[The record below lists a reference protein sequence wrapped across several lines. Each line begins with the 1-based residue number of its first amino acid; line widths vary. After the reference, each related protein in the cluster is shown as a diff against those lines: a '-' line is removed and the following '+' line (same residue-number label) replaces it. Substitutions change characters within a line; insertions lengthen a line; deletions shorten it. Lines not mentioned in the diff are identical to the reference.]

1 MPAGGLGPGEA
12 ARLTIQP
19 SHTNWGETIYPEKGA
34 IINHSY
40 NFQYSPPAATGR
52 TLGKL
57 IGVTHERFVN
67 LCFFWAIFYF
77 YIWNLMNM
85 LNIFFYQKCIL
96 SSPLKKG
103 IVSFIPFVSADLL
116 RRALTSCSI
125 QISTQTFALYIF
137 SLVTLCILFH
147 FVPSKLLLQYFQV
160 RLCFGSL
167 LALFIIS
174 SL

>member
-57 IGVTHERFVN
+57 IGVTLERFVN
-67 LCFFWAIFYF
+67 LGFFWAIFYF
-77 YIWNLMNM
+77 Y
-85 LNIFFYQKCIL
+85 
-96 SSPLKKG
+96 KKG

-116 RRALTSCSI
+116 RRALTSYSI

-160 RLCFGSL
+160 RLCFGFL

>member
-19 SHTNWGETIYPEKGA
+19 SHTTIYPEKGA

-57 IGVTHERFVN
+57 IGVTLERFVN
-67 LCFFWAIFYF
+67 LGFFWAIFYF
-77 YIWNLMNM
+77 Y
-85 LNIFFYQKCIL
+85 
-96 SSPLKKG
+96 KKG

-116 RRALTSCSI
+116 RRALTSYSI

-160 RLCFGSL
+160 RLCFGFL

>member
-57 IGVTHERFVN
+57 IGVTLERFVN
-67 LCFFWAIFYF
+67 LGFFWAIFYF
-77 YIWNLMNM
+77 Y
-85 LNIFFYQKCIL
+85 
-96 SSPLKKG
+96 KKG

-160 RLCFGSL
+160 RLCFGFL
-167 LALFIIS
+167 LAVFIIS

>member
-1 MPAGGLGPGEA
+1 MPARGLGPGEA

-57 IGVTHERFVN
+57 IGVTLERFVN
-67 LCFFWAIFYF
+67 LGFFWAIFYF
-77 YIWNLMNM
+77 Y
-85 LNIFFYQKCIL
+85 
-96 SSPLKKG
+96 KKG

-125 QISTQTFALYIF
+125 QISIQTFALYIF

-147 FVPSKLLLQYFQV
+147 FAPSKLLLQYFQV
-160 RLCFGSL
+160 RLCFGFL

>member
-1 MPAGGLGPGEA
+1 MMPARGLGPGEA

-57 IGVTHERFVN
+57 IGVTLERFVN
-67 LCFFWAIFYF
+67 LGFFWAIFYF
-77 YIWNLMNM
+77 Y
-85 LNIFFYQKCIL
+85 
-96 SSPLKKG
+96 KKG

-116 RRALTSCSI
+116 RRALTSYSI

-160 RLCFGSL
+160 RLCFGFL

>member
-1 MPAGGLGPGEA
+1 MMPAGGLGPGEA

-57 IGVTHERFVN
+57 IGVTLERFVN
-67 LCFFWAIFYF
+67 LGFFWAIFYF
-77 YIWNLMNM
+77 Y
-85 LNIFFYQKCIL
+85 
-96 SSPLKKG
+96 KKG

-160 RLCFGSL
+160 RLCFGFL

>member
-57 IGVTHERFVN
+57 IGVTLERFVN
-67 LCFFWAIFYF
+67 LGFFWAIFYF
-77 YIWNLMNM
+77 YN
-85 LNIFFYQKCIL
+85 
-96 SSPLKKG
+96 KG

-160 RLCFGSL
+160 RLCFGFL

>member
-57 IGVTHERFVN
+57 IGVTLERFVN
-67 LCFFWAIFYF
+67 LGFFWAIFYF
-77 YIWNLMNM
+77 Y
-85 LNIFFYQKCIL
+85 
-96 SSPLKKG
+96 KKG

-160 RLCFGSL
+160 RLCFGFL

>member
-1 MPAGGLGPGEA
+1 MPARGLGPGEA

-57 IGVTHERFVN
+57 IGVTLECFVN
-67 LCFFWAIFYF
+67 LGFFWAIFYF
-77 YIWNLMNM
+77 Y
-85 LNIFFYQKCIL
+85 
-96 SSPLKKG
+96 KKG

-160 RLCFGSL
+160 RLCFGFL

>member
-57 IGVTHERFVN
+57 IGVTLERFVN
-67 LCFFWAIFYF
+67 LGFFWAIFYF
-77 YIWNLMNM
+77 Y
-85 LNIFFYQKCIL
+85 
-96 SSPLKKG
+96 KKG

-147 FVPSKLLLQYFQV
+147 FVPSKPLLQYFQV
-160 RLCFGSL
+160 RLCFGFL

>member
-40 NFQYSPPAATGR
+40 NFQYSPPAAIGR

-57 IGVTHERFVN
+57 IGVTLERFVN
-67 LCFFWAIFYF
+67 LGFFWAIFYF
-77 YIWNLMNM
+77 Y
-85 LNIFFYQKCIL
+85 
-96 SSPLKKG
+96 KKG

-147 FVPSKLLLQYFQV
+147 FFPSKLLLQYFQV
-160 RLCFGSL
+160 RLCFGFL

>member
-57 IGVTHERFVN
+57 IGVTLERFVN
-67 LCFFWAIFYF
+67 LGFFWAIFYF
-77 YIWNLMNM
+77 Y
-85 LNIFFYQKCIL
+85 
-96 SSPLKKG
+96 KKG
-103 IVSFIPFVSADLL
+103 IVSFIPFVSTDLL

-160 RLCFGSL
+160 RLCFGFL

>member
-57 IGVTHERFVN
+57 IGVTLERFVN
-67 LCFFWAIFYF
+67 LGFFWAIFYF
-77 YIWNLMNM
+77 Y
-85 LNIFFYQKCIL
+85 
-96 SSPLKKG
+96 KKG

-147 FVPSKLLLQYFQV
+147 FAPSKLLLQYFQV
-160 RLCFGSL
+160 RLCFGFL

>member
-1 MPAGGLGPGEA
+1 MMPARGLGPGEA

-57 IGVTHERFVN
+57 IGVTLERFVN
-67 LCFFWAIFYF
+67 LGFFWAIFYF
-77 YIWNLMNM
+77 Y
-85 LNIFFYQKCIL
+85 
-96 SSPLKKG
+96 KKG

-160 RLCFGSL
+160 RLCFGFL

>member
-57 IGVTHERFVN
+57 TGVTLERFVN
-67 LCFFWAIFYF
+67 LGFFWAIFYF
-77 YIWNLMNM
+77 Y
-85 LNIFFYQKCIL
+85 
-96 SSPLKKG
+96 KKG

-147 FVPSKLLLQYFQV
+147 FFPSKLLQYFQV
-160 RLCFGSL
+160 RLCFGFL

>member
-1 MPAGGLGPGEA
+1 MMPAGGLGPGEA

-57 IGVTHERFVN
+57 IGVTLERFVN
-67 LCFFWAIFYF
+67 LGFFWAIFYF
-77 YIWNLMNM
+77 Y
-85 LNIFFYQKCIL
+85 
-96 SSPLKKG
+96 KKG

-147 FVPSKLLLQYFQV
+147 FFPSKLLQYFQV
-160 RLCFGSL
+160 RLCFGFL

>member
-1 MPAGGLGPGEA
+1 MMPAGGLGPGEA

-19 SHTNWGETIYPEKGA
+19 SHTNWVETIYPEKGA

-57 IGVTHERFVN
+57 IGVTLERFVN
-67 LCFFWAIFYF
+67 LGFFWAIFYF
-77 YIWNLMNM
+77 Y
-85 LNIFFYQKCIL
+85 
-96 SSPLKKG
+96 KKG

-160 RLCFGSL
+160 RLCFGFL

>member
-1 MPAGGLGPGEA
+1 MPARGLGPGEA

-57 IGVTHERFVN
+57 IGVTLERFVN
-67 LCFFWAIFYF
+67 LGFFWAIFYF
-77 YIWNLMNM
+77 Y
-85 LNIFFYQKCIL
+85 
-96 SSPLKKG
+96 KKG

-147 FVPSKLLLQYFQV
+147 FVLSKLLLQYFQV
-160 RLCFGSL
+160 RLCFGFL

>member
-1 MPAGGLGPGEA
+1 MPAGGLGPGKA

-57 IGVTHERFVN
+57 IGVTLERFVN
-67 LCFFWAIFYF
+67 LGFFWAIFYF
-77 YIWNLMNM
+77 Y
-85 LNIFFYQKCIL
+85 
-96 SSPLKKG
+96 KKG

-147 FVPSKLLLQYFQV
+147 FAPSKLLLQYFQV
-160 RLCFGSL
+160 RLCFGFL

>member
-19 SHTNWGETIYPEKGA
+19 SHTNWVETIYPEKGA

-57 IGVTHERFVN
+57 IGVTLERFVN
-67 LCFFWAIFYF
+67 LGFFWAIFYF
-77 YIWNLMNM
+77 Y
-85 LNIFFYQKCIL
+85 
-96 SSPLKKG
+96 KKG

-160 RLCFGSL
+160 RLCFGFL

>member
-1 MPAGGLGPGEA
+1 MPARGLGPGEA

-57 IGVTHERFVN
+57 IGVTLERFVN
-67 LCFFWAIFYF
+67 LGFFWAIFYF
-77 YIWNLMNM
+77 Y
-85 LNIFFYQKCIL
+85 
-96 SSPLKKG
+96 KKG

-160 RLCFGSL
+160 RLCFGFL

>member
-1 MPAGGLGPGEA
+1 MPARGLGPGEA

-57 IGVTHERFVN
+57 IGVTLERFVN
-67 LCFFWAIFYF
+67 LGFFWAIFYF
-77 YIWNLMNM
+77 Y
-85 LNIFFYQKCIL
+85 
-96 SSPLKKG
+96 KKG

-125 QISTQTFALYIF
+125 QISIQTFALYIF

-160 RLCFGSL
+160 RLCFGFL

>member
-57 IGVTHERFVN
+57 IGVTLERFVN
-67 LCFFWAIFYF
+67 LGFFWAIFYF
-77 YIWNLMNM
+77 Y
-85 LNIFFYQKCIL
+85 
-96 SSPLKKG
+96 KKG

-125 QISTQTFALYIF
+125 QISTQMFALYIF

-160 RLCFGSL
+160 RLCFGFL

>member
-1 MPAGGLGPGEA
+1 MPARGLGPGEA

-57 IGVTHERFVN
+57 IGVTLERFVN
-67 LCFFWAIFYF
+67 LGFFWAIFYF
-77 YIWNLMNM
+77 Y
-85 LNIFFYQKCIL
+85 
-96 SSPLKKG
+96 KKG

-147 FVPSKLLLQYFQV
+147 FAPSKLLLQYFQV
-160 RLCFGSL
+160 RLCFGFL